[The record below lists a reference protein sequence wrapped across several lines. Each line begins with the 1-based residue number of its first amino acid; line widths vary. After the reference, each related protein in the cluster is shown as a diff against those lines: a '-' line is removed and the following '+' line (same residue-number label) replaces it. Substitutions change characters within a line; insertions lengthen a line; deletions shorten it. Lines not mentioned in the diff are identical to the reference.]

1 MSWELHNNINAF
13 GDVCELGNITCNSKQ
28 IVNELKPFDN
38 FWKKFNPAKKNI
50 LRDGLSVTSLEGELD
65 GPDLDSLKDLQDRTG
80 KIYTELDFSV
90 LTDVYHNSPEL
101 QKVIDPWKPW
111 LARCHFLK
119 LPQGGHFPPHM
130 DGGRKEPPDVF
141 RIIVPI
147 QNCLPP
153 DFFMLIKSGTNWDT
167 INFKYGVSTFVNTT
181 KRHVLF
187 NASSKD
193 TIMLIMNI
201 QLNNESFQKYRIEV
215 Y

>member
-1 MSWELHNNINAF
+1 
-13 GDVCELGNITCNSKQ
+13 
-28 IVNELKPFDN
+28 
-38 FWKKFNPAKKNI
+38 
-50 LRDGLSVTSLEGELD
+50 
-65 GPDLDSLKDLQDRTG
+65 
-80 KIYTELDFSV
+80 
-90 LTDVYHNSPEL
+90 
-101 QKVIDPWKPW
+101 
-111 LARCHFLK
+111 
-119 LPQGGHFPPHM
+119 M